1 MLTAVLAVSA
11 AVVAAEGFRSQ
22 DLHRL
27 KSASEARIAPDGS
40 RVAYTVTA
48 AEGQGRP
55 ESQLWITAL
64 PSGRTVRVA
73 AQAARG
79 PRWSPDG
86 RRIAFEG
93 MTAAGSGLHLVDAD
107 GSHVT
112 FVAAVLGTNQPLPHT
127 GESLA
132 WSFDG
137 RQIAFVSAV
146 AEARPPAAADPIVI
160 TRYLYKPPAAGVGD
174 ARFEDERRLHLFVI
188 DLAARQ
194 PRQLTRGAFHEHSID
209 WSPAGGEIL
218 FVSNREADPDR
229 VFNDDVF
236 AVRAADGVVRR
247 LTRTRAPE
255 YDPVWSPDGRQVA
268 FLGTQRE
275 LTSSE
280 TTMEDTHV
288 WVMDAQGGGRRE
300 LGAGID
306 NRQQE
311 VGWGPDGTAVLCTVQ
326 ERGSVRLYRLPLSG
340 PPSPALGGA
349 QPVVV
354 TSWSA
359 ARDGALA
366 HTASGAEGPAEVYV
380 GERRITTLNRDL
392 LRSRQRGE
400 VESFTF
406 PAEGGGEAEAFLT
419 HPARSAAAAPA
430 PLVVAIHGG
439 PHAQQGPA
447 FNAKAQVYAAAG
459 FATLMVNYRGST
471 GYGQKWADAIFGD
484 QDGAE
489 ARDVLAGLDAALTR
503 FPWLDRERV
512 VVEGTSYGGQL
523 TNWLVTQTGRFAAA
537 VSTAGISNLVSFNY
551 LAYYHDYLAVEF
563 GRYPHESGLMDLLWE
578 RSPLRYV
585 ARVKTPVLLLHG
597 ENDNDVP
604 IAEAEQLYIAL
615 KDAGAETTMVR
626 YPREGHGLRET
637 GHVIDAIERSLAW
650 YRKHLGLPEPRREVP
665 PRPASSG
672 ARRR

>member
-1 MLTAVLAVSA
+1 MLAAVLAVSA
-11 AVVAAEGFRSQ
+11 AVVAAEPFRSQ

-27 KSASEARIAPDGS
+27 RSASEARIAPDGS
-40 RVAYTVTA
+40 RVAYTVTT

-55 ESQLWITAL
+55 ESQVWISDL
-64 PSGRTVRVA
+64 PSGRAVRVA
-73 AQAARG
+73 AEGARR

-86 RRIAFEG
+86 RRIVFEG
-93 MTAAGSGLHLVDAD
+93 TTPAGYGLHLADGD

-132 WSFDG
+132 WSPDG

-174 ARFEDERRLHLFVI
+174 ARFEDERRLHLFVV

-194 PRQLTRGAFHEHSID
+194 TRQLTRGAFHEHSID
-209 WSPAGGEIL
+209 WSPTGGEIL

-300 LGAGID
+300 LGAAID

-311 VGWGPDGTAVLCTVQ
+311 VGWAPDGTAALCTVQ
-326 ERGSVRLYRLPLSG
+326 ERGSVRLYRLPLLG
-340 PPSPALGGA
+340 VPSPTLGAA
-349 QPVVV
+349 QPLVV

-359 ARDGALA
+359 ARDGTLA
-366 HTASGAEGPAEVYV
+366 HTASGTEGPAEVYV
-380 GERRITTLNRDL
+380 GEKRITTLNRDL
-392 LRSRQRGE
+392 LRSRARGE

-419 HPARSAAAAPA
+419 HPAGSAPGARA
-430 PLVVAIHGG
+430 PLIVAIHGG
-439 PHAQQGPA
+439 PHVQQGPA
-447 FNAKAQVYAAAG
+447 FNAKAQAYAAAG

-489 ARDVLAGLDAALTR
+489 ARDVLAGLDAALSR

-523 TNWLVTQTGRFAAA
+523 TNWLVTQTTRFRAA
-537 VSTAGISNLVSFNY
+537 VPTAGISNLVSFNY
-551 LAYYHDYLAVEF
+551 MAYYHDYLAVEF

-578 RSPLRYV
+578 RSPLRCV
-585 ARVKTPVLLLHG
+585 SRVRTPVLLLHG

-604 IAEAEQLYIAL
+604 IAEAEQFYIAL
-615 KDAGAETTMVR
+615 KDAGVEAVMVR

-637 GHVIDAIERSLAW
+637 GHVVDAIDRSLSW
-650 YRKHLGLPEPRREVP
+650 YRKHLGLPAPPGEAP